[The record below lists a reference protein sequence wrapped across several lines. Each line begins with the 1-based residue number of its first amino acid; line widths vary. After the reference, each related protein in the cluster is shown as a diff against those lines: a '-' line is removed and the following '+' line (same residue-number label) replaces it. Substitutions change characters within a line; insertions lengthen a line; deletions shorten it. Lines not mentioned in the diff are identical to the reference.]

1 MTNLWNSSF
10 HQQPELMPVLSAR
23 IILHSKAR
31 GNVQRR
37 LYPNEIT
44 PAQVSPL
51 EFEGVYLEP

>member
-31 GNVQRR
+31 DNVQRR
-37 LYPNEIT
+37 LYPNEIA
-44 PAQVSPL
+44 PAQASHL
-51 EFEGVYLEP
+51 ECEDVYLGP